1 MSARESKMQKVMGR
15 AKRKGEST
23 GMMLTSLMDIFTV
36 LVLYLLVNQSTG
48 VTLDPPAWVTLPDS
62 AVDTAPRESIVIS
75 LTKTDVLIQGQPVAT
90 IAELNASPVADIDAI
105 HQRILQI
112 KESAEKEKDPSGI
125 STEVTILADRSVPF
139 RVLKKVMTSS
149 SNAGY
154 GKISLAVDQK

>member
-1 MSARESKMQKVMGR
+1 
-15 AKRKGEST
+15 
-23 GMMLTSLMDIFTV
+23 MMLTSLMDIFTV

-48 VTLDPPAWVTLPDS
+48 VSLNPPPWVTLPDS

-75 LTKTDVLIQGQPVAT
+75 LTQKDVLIQGEPVAT
-90 IAELNASPVADIDAI
+90 IAEVNASPVADIEAI

-112 KESAEKEKDPSGI
+112 KESAEKEKDPSGV

>member
-15 AKRKGEST
+15 VKRKREST

-48 VTLDPPAWVTLPDS
+48 VALDPPPWVTLPDS

-112 KESAEKEKDPSGI
+112 KESADKEKDPSGV